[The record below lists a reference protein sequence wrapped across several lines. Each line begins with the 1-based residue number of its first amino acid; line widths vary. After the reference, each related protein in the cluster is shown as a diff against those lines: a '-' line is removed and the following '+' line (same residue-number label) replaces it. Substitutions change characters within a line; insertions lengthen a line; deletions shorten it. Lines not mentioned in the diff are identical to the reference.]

1 MVFVGKMQM
10 WGSGCSC
17 KVAQG
22 GHTVSGSYHWDW
34 TCYAT
39 CHLWYWE
46 LKVFVFFW
54 RSACL
59 CEAEVTSSGLCKSCC
74 NAFSYGKVSQWL
86 CNPKGTACVTVAT
99 VQLLVAVSTEQLLV
113 FERMLSLKI
122 RWDLIGEFG
131 AAFYSLFVR
140 LSKVWHDLQLMMDD
154 CYGNFGRNTTCPS
167 TYSMWGCWRHVGCSY
182 VFVSLRL

>member
-1 MVFVGKMQM
+1 MYPLGKNQYPTLVQKHFNGAAPCQINFVNLIWLLSELDNHQARWFLLEKCKCEEAAVLAKWLKGVTLSVAHITGTEHAMLPAIFDI
-10 WGSGCSC
+10 GSLRC
-17 KVAQG
+17 
-22 GHTVSGSYHWDW
+22 
-34 TCYAT
+34 
-39 CHLWYWE
+39 L
-46 LKVFVFFW
+46 FFFW

-122 RWDLIGEFG
+122 R
-131 AAFYSLFVR
+131 
-140 LSKVWHDLQLMMDD
+140 
-154 CYGNFGRNTTCPS
+154 
-167 TYSMWGCWRHVGCSY
+167 
-182 VFVSLRL
+182 